1 MVLATQLTRILG
13 IRHPII
19 QGGMKDVGTAEL
31 ASAVSN
37 AGALGVLTGL
47 TQPTPEALRNEIRR
61 CRTMTSKPFGVNL
74 TFLPTI
80 IPPPY
85 REYAKVIIEERVPI
99 VETAGNNPGEY
110 IDMFKQAGVT
120 TIHKCVAI
128 RHALSAERM
137 GVDVVS
143 IDGFECAGHP
153 GEDDIAGLVLLARA
167 AETLKIPFV
176 ASGGIGNGAGLAA
189 ALALGAEGINMGT
202 RFLCTAEAPVHQ
214 AVKEAIVRG
223 DECSTALVYR
233 PFRNTARIYKNSV
246 AVQVNALE
254 RKPNAS
260 FQDIQPLVAGSRG
273 RKVFETGDID
283 AGVWTAG
290 QVLGLIHDIPTCQVL
305 VDRTVKEAQDI
316 IQKRLA
322 KMCTV

>member
-1 MVLATQLTRILG
+1 MVLATQLTRLLG

-19 QGGMKDVGTAEL
+19 QGGMQHVGTAEL

-37 AGALGVLTGL
+37 AGALGIITGL

-61 CRTMTSKPFGVNL
+61 CRTMTTKPFGVNL

-80 IPPPY
+80 TPPPY
-85 REYAKVIIEERVPI
+85 REYAKVILEERVPI

-110 IDMFKQAGVT
+110 IKMFKEGGVT
-120 TIHKCVAI
+120 IIHKCVAI

-137 GVDVVS
+137 GVDMVS

-153 GEDDIAGLVLLARA
+153 GEDDITGLILLPRA
-167 AETLKIPFV
+167 AEALKIPFV
-176 ASGGIGNGAGLAA
+176 ASGGFGNGAGLAA

-202 RFLCTAEAPVHQ
+202 RFLCTTEAPVHHS
-214 AVKEAIVRG
+214 VKQAIVQG
-223 DECSTALVYR
+223 DERSTALVYR
-233 PFRNTARIYKNSV
+233 PFRNTARIYKNTV
-246 AVQVNALE
+246 AVEVNDLE
-254 RKPNAS
+254 RKPGAS
-260 FQDIQPLVAGSRG
+260 FEDIRPLVAGSRG
-273 RKVFETGDID
+273 RKVFETGDIN

-290 QVLGLIHDIPTCQVL
+290 QIMGLIHDIPTCQVL

-316 IQKRLA
+316 IQARLA